1 MSGHSKWSQIKRMKA
16 VKDQK
21 RGLAFSK
28 LSSLIA
34 VAVREGGG
42 IADPEKNMRL
52 RVLVEKAKYANM
64 PKENILRALERA
76 KSKDAQSQKE
86 VIFEIIGRE
95 GVLMLVV
102 GNTDNNNR
110 TFSQV
115 RGIVEK
121 NGLKMGNA
129 GSVAHFFQ
137 KVGEVIYDKNILE
150 ENTALE
156 NIETLGALELLE
168 EEDEWRYLIPFAT
181 LGKLKFDTEQNPREI
196 LTCYRAF
203 NPIETTEEYTEK
215 IGLVVES
222 LEELDDVVDIFTNL
236 K

>member
-52 RVLVEKAKYANM
+52 RVLVDKAKYANM

-76 KSKDAQSQKE
+76 KSKDVQSQKE

-95 GVLMLVV
+95 GVLMVAV

-129 GSVAHFFQ
+129 GSVLHHFQ
-137 KVGEVIYDKNILE
+137 KVGEVVFDKNTLD

-156 NIETLGALELLE
+156 KIESFEALELIE
-168 EEDEWRYLIPFAT
+168 EDDEWRYLIPFSIM
-181 LGKLKFDTEQNPREI
+181 GKLKFDNEQNPQEI
-196 LTCYRAF
+196 LTSFRAT
-203 NPIETTEEYTEK
+203 NPIEISEEYTEK

-222 LEELDDVVDIFTNL
+222 LEELDDIVNIFTNL